1 MNQDI
6 LVSLDALLDTRLAT
20 LFHLEP
26 SQTEAMLSAGYRDR
40 ESDTWSELG
49 FGFDHKEYLDAYRAR
64 DIETL
69 KAARPT
75 SIAPVIN
82 QITNSLGKAAIQAP
96 MIERIHV
103 DVNVYPYRMDDQL
116 KEMIAGAVNEWVSVD
131 AIVNIVDMPYSDIT
145 PMFLDRHYAA
155 MILYEFDEWLGHH
168 HEQLIECPIPTVTVI
183 APALYLDK
191 KPGKD
196 ELRMD
201 GTDMVSA
208 FAALEMALIEYVSLT
223 IMDVKYFSLIEL

>member
-20 LFHLEP
+20 LFHLDP
-26 SQTEAMLSAGYRDR
+26 TQTETMLSTGYRDR
-40 ESDTWSELG
+40 ESDVWSELG
-49 FGFDHKEYLDAYRAR
+49 FEFDQQAYLDAYRAR

-69 KAARPT
+69 KASRPT

-96 MIERIHV
+96 MIERIRV
-103 DVNVYPYRMDDQL
+103 DVNVYPYRMDDSL

-131 AIVNIVDMPYSDIT
+131 AIVNIVDMPHSEVT
-145 PMFLDRHYAA
+145 PMFLDRHYSA
-155 MILYEFDEWLGHH
+155 MIIYEFDEWLGYH
-168 HEQLIECPIPTVTVI
+168 HEQLIDCPIPTVTII

-191 KPGKD
+191 KPSND
-196 ELRMD
+196 ELRLD

-223 IMDVKYFSLIEL
+223 IMDAKYFSLIEL

>member
-6 LVSLDALLDTRLAT
+6 LISLDALLDTRLAT
-20 LFHLEP
+20 LFRLSP
-26 SQTEAMLSAGYRDR
+26 AQAEAILFNGYRTR
-40 ESDTWSELG
+40 ESDQWSVLSSEI
-49 FGFDHKEYLDAYRAR
+49 DQAAYQEAYQRR
-64 DIETL
+64 DIDTL

-82 QITNSLGKAAIQAP
+82 QITNTLGKAAIQAP
-96 MIERIHV
+96 IIERIRV
-103 DVNVYPYRMDDQL
+103 DVNVYPYQMDDAL

-131 AIVNIVDMPYSDIT
+131 TIVTVVDMPPTEIT

-155 MILYEFDEWLGHH
+155 MILYDFDEWLGLH
-168 HEQLIECPIPTVTVI
+168 HEQLMHSPIPTVTVI

-191 KPGKD
+191 KPTEMD
-196 ELRMD
+196 LRVD

-208 FAALEMALIEYVSLT
+208 FAALEMALLEYLSLT
-223 IMDVKYFSLIEL
+223 IMDAKYFSLIEL